1 MRLKEVHIKNEYKNL
16 QDFKVSFEGDNFL
29 EVFVGKN
36 GTGKSNFFEAILE
49 IFKHLSEEDYPM
61 SFNYSI
67 TYEIDGETIY
77 LEWKDVKWINKED
90 EEITP
95 DKTKLPENI
104 LVYYSGHNKTIGS
117 LLKSSNE
124 NHKKLLDKN
133 RKNENLLS
141 EVTRRF
147 TGIDN
152 KYKSLL
158 LSVILL
164 QDDTNKAKEFIKD
177 KLGIATIGNEIR
189 LDFKRP
195 DYANVPASY
204 KGTEKDTFN
213 FDEFDNDKRFWLPEG
228 YFKSLLNEVW
238 TVSNFDYQGRPRDAG
253 KINEDEYILYKSLEK
268 FQETFQG
275 YSPLELFIAFDNLK
289 TIGYLDDIKIDV
301 TLISGKTIKIDQ
313 FSDGQFQSI
322 YIYALTELFKD
333 KNCITLLDEPDSFL
347 HPEWQH
353 KFLNQVNEIS
363 DASAKTNHV
372 LMSSHSGITLI
383 PFEKERVKYFDFKA
397 DGSTNNYPL
406 IKRIAIE
413 KLSNSLIGYNEQEQ
427 ILSIVNTIQIENKP
441 VLFTEGKTDP
451 IIIKEAWN
459 KLYPED
465 EIPFIPFYAF
475 GHRFVAQ
482 IMQDPEVINDMNG
495 LPIFGLFDFDK
506 GFNTWNGFSK
516 NDIET
521 DIYKGLA
528 KQIKSIEGNPPKEV
542 YALMLPA
549 PADLEITN
557 QVINPLTGNHWGDRS
572 LMAVEH
578 LFMHHPNLTDSF
590 VIDESRPDG
599 FKKFTGSKVRF
610 AKDIVPT
617 IEKEYFEVLEPMFEF
632 IIDKI

>member
-1 MRLKEVHIKNEYKNL
+1 MRLKEIHIKGTYKNL

-49 IFKHLSEEDYPM
+49 IFKHLSEEDYLIR
-61 SFNYSI
+61 FNYSMS
-67 TYEIDGETIY
+67 YEINEETVF
-77 LEWKDVKWINKED
+77 LEWEGVNWINKEKQK
-90 EEITP
+90 ITP
-95 DKTKLPENI
+95 DKSKLPENI
-104 LVYYSGHNKTIGS
+104 LVYYSGHNKTIGN
-117 LLKSSNE
+117 LLNTSNK
-124 NHKKLLDKN
+124 NHKKLLDSK
-133 RKNENLLS
+133 RKNDNLLS
-141 EVTRRF
+141 EVTRLF
-147 TGIDN
+147 TGIDTQ
-152 KYKSLL
+152 YKSLL

-164 QDDTNKAKEFIKD
+164 QENENKAKIFIKD
-177 KLGIATIGNEIR
+177 KLGISTIGNEIR

-195 DYANVPASY
+195 DYASN
-204 KGTEKDTFN
+204 KIKFN
-213 FDEFDNDKRFWLPEG
+213 EFVEDERFWEAKG
-228 YFKSLLNEVW
+228 YFKTLLNKIW
-238 TVSNFDYQGRPRDAG
+238 GIGTYNFDGFRDQGLFG
-253 KINEDEYILYKSLEK
+253 EKEDGYVLYKSFNSFKES
-268 FQETFQG
+268 FTS
-275 YSPLELFIAFDNLK
+275 YSALELFIAFDNLK
-289 TIGYLDDIKIDV
+289 TIGYLDDLKIDV
-301 TLISGKTIKIDQ
+301 TLTSGKTIKIDQ
-313 FSDGQFQSI
+313 FSDGQFQSV

-397 DGSTNNYPL
+397 DGSINNYPL

-413 KLSNSLIGYNEQEQ
+413 KLSNSLIGYTEQEQ

-459 KLYPED
+459 KLYPEH

-475 GHRFVAQ
+475 GHRFVSQ
-482 IMQDPEVINDMNG
+482 IMQDPEVIGDMNG

-506 GFNTWNGFSK
+506 GFNTWNGFSTNNIE
-516 NDIET
+516 NDIH
-521 DIYKGLA
+521 KGLV
-528 KQIKSIEGNPPKEV
+528 KQIKSIEGNPPKNV
-542 YALMLPA
+542 YAIMLPA
-549 PADLEITN
+549 PVGLEITN
-557 QVINPLTGNHWGDRS
+557 QVINPANGNHWGDRS
-572 LMAVEH
+572 LMAIEH

-590 VIDESRPDG
+590 IVDESRPDS

-610 AKDIVPT
+610 AKDVVPT
-617 IEKEYFEVLEPMFEF
+617 IDKEYFEVLEPMFEF
-632 IIDKI
+632 INEKINI

>member
-1 MRLKEVHIKNEYKNL
+1 M
-16 QDFKVSFEGDNFL
+16 
-29 EVFVGKN
+29 
-36 GTGKSNFFEAILE
+36 
-49 IFKHLSEEDYPM
+49 
-61 SFNYSI
+61 
-67 TYEIDGETIY
+67 
-77 LEWKDVKWINKED
+77 
-90 EEITP
+90 
-95 DKTKLPENI
+95 
-104 LVYYSGHNKTIGS
+104 
-117 LLKSSNE
+117 
-124 NHKKLLDKN
+124 
-133 RKNENLLS
+133 
-141 EVTRRF
+141 
-147 TGIDN
+147 
-152 KYKSLL
+152 
-158 LSVILL
+158 
-164 QDDTNKAKEFIKD
+164 
-177 KLGIATIGNEIR
+177 
-189 LDFKRP
+189 
-195 DYANVPASY
+195 
-204 KGTEKDTFN
+204 
-213 FDEFDNDKRFWLPEG
+213 
-228 YFKSLLNEVW
+228 
-238 TVSNFDYQGRPRDAG
+238 
-253 KINEDEYILYKSLEK
+253 
-268 FQETFQG
+268 
-275 YSPLELFIAFDNLK
+275 
-289 TIGYLDDIKIDV
+289 
-301 TLISGKTIKIDQ
+301 ISGKTIKIDQ